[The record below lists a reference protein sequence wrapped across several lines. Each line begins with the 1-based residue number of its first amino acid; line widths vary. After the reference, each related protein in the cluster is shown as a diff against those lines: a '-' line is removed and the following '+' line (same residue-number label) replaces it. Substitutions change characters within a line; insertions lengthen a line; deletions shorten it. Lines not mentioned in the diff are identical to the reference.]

1 VGAAVTAVR
10 KVVLWSIALIVGI
23 ALLFGLGAWVY
34 VVRMPGEPGRGALPP
49 LTATQSELRRR
60 LEAHVRQ
67 LAGRIGERNSV
78 HYEALEQAATYVE
91 RELAALGYTVTAQR
105 WTSAGGQEFRNL
117 EATLPARTAAGQ
129 EPPRRVVVVGAHYD
143 SNRGTPGAD
152 DNASGVAALIELAR
166 LLRADGRAHART
178 IHFVAFA
185 NEEVPFFGTADQG
198 ARRYVAAIKAR
209 GDDVRA
215 MLSIET
221 IGYYATGA
229 STQLYPKPLNLFYP
243 DTGNFIGF
251 VGNLASRPL
260 VHEAIAAFRAHTRF
274 PSHGAAAPS
283 SIPGVGW
290 SDHEAFWAAG
300 YPAVMITDTAPFRNP
315 YYHTRGDTPDR
326 IDYERMTHVV
336 DGLAAVVRKLA
347 SGG

>member
-1 VGAAVTAVR
+1 MIWTTAI
-10 KVVLWSIALIVGI
+10 VLGLP
-23 ALLFGLGAWVY
+23 LLAGLGAWFY
-34 VVRMPGEPGRGALPP
+34 IVRMPGTTGRGALAP
-49 LTATQSELRRR
+49 LTPAQIQIRER
-60 LEAHVRQ
+60 LARHVRE

-78 HYEALEQAATYVE
+78 HYAALEQAAAYVE
-91 RELAALGYTVTAQR
+91 REFASLGYAVVSQQ
-105 WTSAGGQEFRNL
+105 WTSAGGQEFRNI
-117 EATLPARTAAGQ
+117 EVVLPGRERAA
-129 EPPRRVVVVGAHYD
+129 EVVVVGAHYD

-152 DNASGVAALIELAR
+152 DNASGVAAVLELAR
-166 LLRADGRAHART
+166 LLRGEPHART
-178 IHFVAFA
+178 IRLVAFA

-198 ARRYVAAIKAR
+198 ARRYVAALKQR
-209 GDDVRA
+209 GDDVRS

-229 STQLYPKPLNLFYP
+229 QTQLYPKPLNWFYP

-251 VGNLASRPL
+251 VGDLASRSL
-260 VHEAIAAFRAHTRF
+260 VHDAITAFRRHTTF
-274 PSHGAAAPS
+274 PSHGAAAPA

-326 IDYERMTHVV
+326 IDYDRTTRVV
-336 DGLAAVVRKLA
+336 DGLVAVVRELA
-347 SGG
+347 SPR